1 MAMTQ
6 VAAENAEALDAWN
19 GVLFDRFVQYRDLII
34 TGIAPHG
41 DEAIRAHPPKT
52 GDRVLDVG
60 CGFGDSTQQL
70 AALAGRKA
78 SALGVD
84 VAPRFIEAA
93 RDEAEQAGVTN
104 VRFEVCDVQ
113 AAEFA
118 ETFDYAF
125 SRFGTMFFANPVP
138 ALRNMRRALAP
149 GGRLVIVVWR
159 NKLDNAWMNRAESV
173 VTPLV
178 EIPEE
183 TDEPRCGPGPF
194 SMANADT
201 TSQVLQSAGFEHVSL
216 RRCDLPLRIGRD
228 LDEAIDFNLALGPA
242 AEAIR
247 LAGAEGDR
255 MRPELTALLRDA
267 LAEFDGPDGVVAAS
281 STWIVTANAPA

>member
-1 MAMTQ
+1 MTQ

-19 GVLFDRFVQYRDLII
+19 GVLFDRFVHYRDLII

-41 DEAIRAHPPKT
+41 DEAIRLYPPQP
-52 GDRVLDVG
+52 GDRVLDIG
-60 CGFGDSTQQL
+60 CGFGDATQQL
-70 AALAGRKA
+70 AALAGPKG

-84 VAPRFIEAA
+84 VAPRFVEAA
-93 RDEAEQAGVTN
+93 REEAAEAGVTN

-113 AAEFA
+113 VAEFE

-138 ALRNMRRALAP
+138 ALRNVRRALAP
-149 GGRLVIVVWR
+149 GGELCIVVWR
-159 NKLDNAWMNRAESV
+159 QKRDNSWMHRAEGV

-178 EIPEE
+178 EIPEDTE
-183 TDEPRCGPGPF
+183 EPRCGPGPF

-201 TSQVLQSAGFEHVSL
+201 TSQVLLSAGFEQIQL

-228 LDEAIDFNLALGPA
+228 LDEAIEFNLALGPA
-242 AEAIR
+242 AEAVR
-247 LAGAEGDR
+247 LAGDEGEKL
-255 MRPELTALLRDA
+255 RPQLAALLRDA
-267 LAEFDGPDGVVAAS
+267 LSEFEGPDGVVAES
-281 STWIVTANAPA
+281 STWIITARAAE